1 MTNRGKEAS
10 AVEEFAFNSS
20 EYTYHANTVK
30 CLDQCSFIFLLV
42 QQKKFFSDSVED
54 SDHQ

>member
-42 QQKKFFSDSVED
+42 Q
-54 SDHQ
+54 